1 MIKLKPG
8 VSVRIGGKEY
18 KGEIPEALCP
28 ENLKPKAKASNGSPG
43 KN

>member
-8 VSVRIGGKEY
+8 QSIRIGGKEY

-28 ENLKPKAKASNGSPG
+28 ENLKPKAKANNGSQG
-43 KN
+43 KS